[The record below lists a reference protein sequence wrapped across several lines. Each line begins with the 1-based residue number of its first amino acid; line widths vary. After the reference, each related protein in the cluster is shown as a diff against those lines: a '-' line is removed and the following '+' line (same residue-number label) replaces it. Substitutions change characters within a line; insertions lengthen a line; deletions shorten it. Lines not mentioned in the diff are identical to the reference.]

1 MRVYFVDIQNWF
13 SLVLLDLT
21 HPNKDQ
27 YSLTMITSKTKDSS
41 LSKIKLSDIKI
52 TQLSTEAL
60 NLLSMTTLR
69 IRKASGKHFSF
80 SDPKLLEKI
89 SYKYK
94 RIDDPEINGLYR
106 EFKKALKRSLSAS
119 LSNQSIY
126 A

>member
-1 MRVYFVDIQNWF
+1 MTI
-13 SLVLLDLT
+13 
-21 HPNKDQ
+21 
-27 YSLTMITSKTKDSS
+27 SKKNTNAK
-41 LSKIKLSDIKI
+41 SKVKLSDIKI
-52 TQLSTEAL
+52 SQLSTEAL

-106 EFKKALKRSLSAS
+106 EFKQALKRSLSAS
-119 LSNQSIY
+119 LSNQ
-126 A
+126 